1 MSYKL
6 VKRCTIKI
14 SGTGGSLE
22 SRQRRTKEKFYERRR
37 RTCAAANNAFIELM
51 GSLGSSAD
59 AGIPAACAA
68 ASSAALFAAVVAED
82 VDPLEARGL

>member
-1 MSYKL
+1 MSHKL
-6 VKRCTIKI
+6 ILRGIAFSAHSVLV
-14 SGTGGSLE
+14 SGAGGSLVK
-22 SRQRRTKEKFYERRR
+22 TKEKSHVR

-68 ASSAALFAAVVAED
+68 ASNAALFAAVVAED
-82 VDPLEARGL
+82 VDPLEVRGL